1 MPAFAI
7 SSAFL
12 KPCAS
17 ACSWVII
24 FTHTPQIEQIPLL
37 HRDGDFFLAFW
48 GLVSIHQPPI
58 HYKPLQVKF
67 SPLLYPHYI
76 FIFLAAIIITNHY
89 NIITIRHYFS
99 KWQKPLFTFKASTS
113 LRYTNQYLLYGH
125 TSFFSTFLQ
134 QIWLPYLNKGL
145 RCIPEAFALV

>member
-12 KPCAS
+12 KPC
-17 ACSWVII
+17 SWDPYTTDRTNSTAPSGRR
-24 FTHTPQIEQIPLL
+24 FFSCFFGSCFHTATPYTLQTITGKIQSIALSTL
-37 HRDGDFFLAFW
+37 HFYFF
-48 GLVSIHQPPI
+48 GRHH
-58 HYKPLQVKF
+58 HYKPLQ
-67 SPLLYPHYI
+67 Y
-76 FIFLAAIIITNHY
+76 
-89 NIITIRHYFS
+89 HYFS